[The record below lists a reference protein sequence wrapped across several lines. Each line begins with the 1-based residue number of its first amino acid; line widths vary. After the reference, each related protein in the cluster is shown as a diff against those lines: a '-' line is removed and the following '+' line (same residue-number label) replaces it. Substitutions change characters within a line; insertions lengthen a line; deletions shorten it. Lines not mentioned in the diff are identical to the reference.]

1 LTGTR
6 ITGVEQGDQIRRI
19 FAHRATHYF
28 GHFSANYRNSAN
40 NQATFF
46 RGKSYALIFLNN
58 VLGYTLGGMYTLGY
72 TLGGFFTNASRHPA
86 GVSLSFLSA

>member
-19 FAHRATHYF
+19 FAHRVTHYF
-28 GHFSANYRNSAN
+28 GYFSENCRSSAN

-46 RGKSYALIFLNN
+46 RGKSYALIFLTN
-58 VLGYTLGGMYTLGY
+58 VLGYTLGGNWATLWAAFSQTHPV
-72 TLGGFFTNASRHPA
+72 TLPESFFERMI
-86 GVSLSFLSA
+86 